1 MKRSKRLLAV
11 LLALSMTATLAACS
25 PENTDEPSTDPSV
38 SGNQPSNE
46 ETLPAGETGG
56 ASVSEPDPDESTD
69 ALPVSGDVS
78 ATQPSGKQPQEEKST
93 APKADEND
101 PTKMSKAALVNYYN
115 TAANDAKKNAKSITK
130 TKSIAK
136 KVSDPEMPDNP
147 SLEQAANFLMNQ
159 FLKTKD
165 VNEVYSSAAD
175 KKANF
180 PVKNQDYSST
190 LSANDVSSASC
201 NKSGNNYVLN
211 LKVKS
216 SGITKAFNSVSK
228 QEVIDSAAS
237 YATFSSIDV
246 SYGTSSIK
254 ATISSNGKLLKVE
267 YDQPSVTMSFTVAKV
282 LKVIPLNVQA
292 KIVIGL
298 GDWFTINW

>member
-1 MKRSKRLLAV
+1 MKKSKRLLAV

-25 PENTDEPSTDPSV
+25 PGESDEPSTDPSI

-56 ASVSEPDPDESTD
+56 ASASEPSLDESTD
-69 ALPVSGDVS
+69 TLPVSGDVS
-78 ATQPSGKQPQEEKST
+78 ATQPSEKQPQEEKST

-101 PTKMSKAALVNYYN
+101 PTKMSKAALINYYN

-136 KVSDPEMPDNP
+136 KVSDPEMPNNP

-211 LKVKS
+211 LKVKP
-216 SGITKAFNSVSK
+216 SGIQKAFNSVSK

-267 YDQPSVTMSFTVAKV
+267 YDQPSVTMSFTVTKV